1 MVSKKH
7 MQNEYGLSYNAM
19 IVLAIQNSPAA
30 LNHKFCNRGASIQ
43 DIYKFLKA
51 HVRPIA
57 EMNQKEWNKTE
68 RVIRHSLSQTTYFNR
83 FSISEDGIKIVPSRA
98 AGAEKGSIWTLYP
111 ACGET
116 EEKCHKRIFK
126 VFKEENVLKF
136 REHLFNPDIIDA
148 LKNGTY
154 GWHGPHGES
163 LGTSDAMKKLQ
174 EKGYTPQDPA
184 FVVAP
189 SSMTQQPAPRRAPKR
204 RAESDSDEDSEV
216 DADEDTP
223 RREYTLR
230 PRKKIEKKER
240 PGVQYVEF
248 VDDEDLERIQRE
260 AVEAQYASY
269 GQSSVSPSAPFPPQ
283 EYYSALPPQSSAQ
296 EYQDFDALGYQHFGF
311 EFPSSGLYLPGAEYP
326 QYTQHMP
333 EDYSPK
339 FPNFETQESEISLDP
354 NGIFPTEDEEG
365 LEPNWNFPDSF
376 SQYEEQVPSYGQ
388 LL

>member
-1 MVSKKH
+1 MLLGLYKELFKSLQHTTNSQTPETIKMVSKKH
-7 MQNEYGLSYNAM
+7 KQNEYGLSYNAM

-51 HVRPIA
+51 HV
-57 EMNQKEWNKTE
+57 
-68 RVIRHSLSQTTYFNR
+68 
-83 FSISEDGIKIVPSRA
+83 
-98 AGAEKGSIWTLYP
+98 
-111 ACGET
+111 
-116 EEKCHKRIFK
+116 
-126 VFKEENVLKF
+126 FKEENVLKF

-163 LGTSDAMKKLQ
+163 LGTSDAVKKLQ

-184 FVVAP
+184 FVMAP

-223 RREYTLR
+223 RREYNLR

-283 EYYSALPPQSSAQ
+283 EYYSAIPPQSSAQ

-326 QYTQHMP
+326 QYTQHMA

-339 FPNFETQESEISLDP
+339 FPNFKTQESEISLDP